1 MCIYVC
7 VYTYMYMSQLY
18 GLCPKYIPF
27 VSKSKW
33 VISQLTIFCPL
44 ANWDAYP
51 SRSFVPRSVNDASAE
66 GHFYLLKAQL
76 AEFEGA
82 KRYPE
87 ALPQPWRGCDSPMW
101 PDPSQMACLP
111 TEISLCGVFFAGTL
125 RYSNVAMESPING
138 GFNINFK
145 EKNIYINAGI
155 CSQPCLIRG
164 GYSFWDALQAK
175 EFGNKALQ
183 IFQAEHDQSGQDAVE
198 AILKRTRHGLWCGTS
213 PKMLLKDLKDTFFFA
228 EHDFVRFRG
237 SVLTYTEHGP
247 STGSLPRLWVFDPPL
262 RVR

>member
-1 MCIYVC
+1 
-7 VYTYMYMSQLY
+7 MYMSQLY

-213 PKMLLKDLKDTFFFA
+213 PKMLLKDLKDTFFF
-228 EHDFVRFRG
+228 R
-237 SVLTYTEHGP
+237 
-247 STGSLPRLWVFDPPL
+247 
-262 RVR
+262 